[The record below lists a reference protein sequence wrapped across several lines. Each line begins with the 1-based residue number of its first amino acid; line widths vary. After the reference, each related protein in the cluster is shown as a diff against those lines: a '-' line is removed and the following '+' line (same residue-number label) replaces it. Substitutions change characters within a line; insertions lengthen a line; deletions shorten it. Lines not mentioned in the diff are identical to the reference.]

1 MLSVLTAS
9 AAAVLLPG
17 PAAVQADEPP
27 CGGTVLQLSVAEQG
41 TTSAVRFRFSLALM
55 AEGGSEKAA
64 LQQLKARLQRLRL
77 ATEPLVDGTLTVPP
91 PSTHQR
97 GSQVDAERR
106 YTASTGVS
114 GDVQRSNYNALIEA
128 VGGLAG
134 VRLQGMTSQ
143 ADPDD
148 AELVQQRL
156 TVAALRRGTAEAE
169 AMAAAIGVS
178 RVRLLRIN
186 RPDAMVRPRAIPLE
200 TARSGFRPDEAPK
213 PLQTLRLQLD
223 YCLSDGS
230 EGKGLVGVA

>member
-1 MLSVLTAS
+1 MVTAS
-9 AAAVLLPG
+9 VAAILLPA

-27 CGGTVLQLSVAEQG
+27 CSGTVLQLSVAEQG

-55 AEGGSEKAA
+55 AEGSNEKAA
-64 LQQLKARLQRLRL
+64 LQQLQERLKRLRL
-77 ATEPLVDGTLTVPP
+77 ALEPLVVGTLTVPA

-97 GSQVDAERR
+97 GSQVDDDRR
-106 YTASTGVS
+106 HTASTGVS
-114 GDVQRSNYNALIEA
+114 GDVKRSNYNALIEA
-128 VGGLAG
+128 VGGLPG

-143 ADPDD
+143 ADASE

-169 AMAAAIGVS
+169 AMAAAIGVA

-186 RPDAMVRPRAIPLE
+186 RQDAMVRPRAIPLE
-200 TARSGFRPDEAPK
+200 AARSGFRPGEAPK
-213 PLQTLRLQLD
+213 PAQTLRLQLD

>member
-1 MLSVLTAS
+1 
-9 AAAVLLPG
+9 
-17 PAAVQADEPP
+17 
-27 CGGTVLQLSVAEQG
+27 
-41 TTSAVRFRFSLALM
+41 M
-55 AEGGSEKAA
+55 AEGASEKAA
-64 LQQLKARLQRLRL
+64 LQQLQERLQRLRL
-77 ATEPLVDGTLTVPP
+77 ALEPLVVGTLTVPA

-114 GDVQRSNYNALIEA
+114 GDVKRSTYNALIEA

-143 ADPDD
+143 ADPGD
-148 AELVQQRL
+148 AELVRQRL

-200 TARSGFRPDEAPK
+200 TARSGFQPDEAPK

-223 YCLSDGS
+223 YRLSDVFRG
-230 EGKGLVGVA
+230 EGTGWFCLGRGGREDRWAADPAGVLIDLL

>member
-1 MLSVLTAS
+1 MVTAS
-9 AAAVLLPG
+9 VAAILLPA

-27 CGGTVLQLSVAEQG
+27 CSGTVLQLSVAEQG

-55 AEGGSEKAA
+55 AAGSSEKAA
-64 LQQLKARLQRLRL
+64 LQQLKERLRRLRL
-77 ATEPLVDGTLTVPP
+77 ALEPLVVGTLTVPA

-97 GSQVDAERR
+97 GNQVDAVRR
-106 YTASTGVS
+106 YKANTGVS
-114 GDVQRSNYNALIEA
+114 GDVKRSNYNALIEA
-128 VGGLAG
+128 VGGLPG

-143 ADPDD
+143 ADASE

-169 AMAAAIGVS
+169 AMAAAIGVA

-200 TARSGFRPDEAPK
+200 AARSGFRPEEAPK

-230 EGKGLVGVA
+230 EGKGLVGVV

>member
-1 MLSVLTAS
+1 MPA
-9 AAAVLLPG
+9 

-41 TTSAVRFRFSLALM
+41 TTPAVRFRFSLALI
-55 AEGGSEKAA
+55 AEGASEKAA
-64 LQQLKARLQRLRL
+64 LQQLQERLQRLRL
-77 ATEPLVDGTLTVPP
+77 ALEPLVVGRLTAPA

-114 GDVQRSNYNALIEA
+114 GDVKRSTYNALIEA

-143 ADPDD
+143 ADPGD

-213 PLQTLRLQLD
+213 PLQTLRLQLN
-223 YCLSDGS
+223 YCLSDVS
-230 EGKGLVGVA
+230 EGKGLVGFV

>member
-1 MLSVLTAS
+1 MSVLTAS
-9 AAAVLLPG
+9 IAAILLPA

-27 CGGTVLQLSVAEQG
+27 CGGTVLQLSVAEQS
-41 TTSAVRFRFSLALM
+41 TTPAVRFRFSLALM
-55 AEGGSEKAA
+55 AEGASEKVA
-64 LQQLKARLQRLRL
+64 LQQLQKRLQGLRL
-77 ATEPLVDGTLTVPP
+77 TLEPLVVGTLTVPA
-91 PSTHQR
+91 PSTYQR

-114 GDVQRSNYNALIEA
+114 GDVKRSNYNALIEA
-128 VGGLAG
+128 VGGMAG

-143 ADPDD
+143 ADPGD

-200 TARSGFRPDEAPK
+200 TARSGFRPGEAPK
-213 PLQTLRLQLD
+213 PAQTLRLQLD

>member
-1 MLSVLTAS
+1 M
-9 AAAVLLPG
+9 
-17 PAAVQADEPP
+17 QADEPP

-55 AEGGSEKAA
+55 AEGASQKAA
-64 LQQLKARLQRLRL
+64 LQQLQERLQRLRL
-77 ATEPLVDGTLTVPP
+77 ALEPLVVGTLTVPA

-114 GDVQRSNYNALIEA
+114 GDVKRSTYNALIEA

-143 ADPDD
+143 ADPGD

-156 TVAALRRGTAEAE
+156 TVAALRRGTAEAV
-169 AMAAAIGVS
+169 AMAAAMACSGAS
-178 RVRLLRIN
+178 AADQPSGRDGS
-186 RPDAMVRPRAIPLE
+186 PPCDSLE

-223 YCLSDGS
+223 YCLSDVS
-230 EGKGLVGVA
+230 EGKGLVGFV

>member
-1 MLSVLTAS
+1 MPA
-9 AAAVLLPG
+9 

-41 TTSAVRFRFSLALM
+41 TTPAVRFRFSLALM
-55 AEGGSEKAA
+55 AEGASEKAA
-64 LQQLKARLQRLRL
+64 LQQLQERLQRLRL
-77 ATEPLVDGTLTVPP
+77 ALEPLVVGTLIVPA

-114 GDVQRSNYNALIEA
+114 GDVKRSTYNALIEA

-143 ADPDD
+143 ADPGD

-200 TARSGFRPDEAPK
+200 TARSGFRPEEAPK
-213 PLQTLRLQLD
+213 PLQTLRLQLN
-223 YCLSDGS
+223 YCLSDVS
-230 EGKGLVGVA
+230 EGKGLVGFV

>member
-1 MLSVLTAS
+1 M
-9 AAAVLLPG
+9 
-17 PAAVQADEPP
+17 QADEPP

-41 TTSAVRFRFSLALM
+41 TTPAVRFRFSLALM
-55 AEGGSEKAA
+55 AEGASEKAA
-64 LQQLKARLQRLRL
+64 LQQLQERLQRLRL
-77 ATEPLVDGTLTVPP
+77 ALEPLAVGTLTVPA

-114 GDVQRSNYNALIEA
+114 GDVKRSTYNALIEA

-143 ADPDD
+143 ADPGD

-178 RVRLLRIN
+178 RGRLLRIN

-223 YCLSDGS
+223 YCLSDVS
-230 EGKGLVGVA
+230 EGKGLVGFV